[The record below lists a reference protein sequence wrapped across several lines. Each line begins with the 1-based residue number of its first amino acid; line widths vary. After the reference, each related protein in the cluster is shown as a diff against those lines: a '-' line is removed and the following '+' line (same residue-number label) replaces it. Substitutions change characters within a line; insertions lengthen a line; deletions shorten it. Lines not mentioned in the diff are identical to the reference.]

1 MSTLKSK
8 LNKDFV
14 LGEKMALDSFR
25 RIKITE
31 ELRKRY
37 VREYP
42 YLRHLRDI
50 FHFIL
55 HNMCKAYERKRI
67 LYTITEYKEY
77 TNYGCTTLEF
87 MDDMLKNKKV
97 EDGVWSYNKKYNSLL
112 KITDKLL

>member
-1 MSTLKSK
+1 MYLYTESSYQ
-8 LNKDFV
+8 
-14 LGEKMALDSFR
+14 
-25 RIKITE
+25 RIQGVYISPN
-31 ELRKRY
+31 LA
-37 VREYP
+37 
-42 YLRHLRDI
+42 DI